1 MTTEEIRMM
10 EPPYTREQVEM
21 VGRQCERWEIE
32 RERKHRKYTA
42 SAATDARAFHY
53 EAPPQTHGEDDEE
66 LDCGWDLTDAGEGA
80 ESVRTFDERHG
91 GSYYTRA
98 VDRARKRLE
107 RNCAELLEVFYLIVR
122 NGKHRGESIAELA
135 ALHKLD
141 GKAASDLYFGH
152 RKKILNFFKV
162 Q

>member
-1 MTTEEIRMM
+1 MTMEEIRMM
-10 EPPYTREQVEM
+10 EPPYTRKQVEM

-66 LDCGWDLTDAGEGA
+66 LDRGWDLTDAGEGA
-80 ESVRTFDERHG
+80 ESVRTFDERRD
-91 GSYYTRA
+91 GSHYTRA

-107 RNCAELLEVFYLIVR
+107 RNCAELLDVFYLIVR
-122 NGKHRGESIAELA
+122 NGKH
-135 ALHKLD
+135 
-141 GKAASDLYFGH
+141 
-152 RKKILNFFKV
+152 
-162 Q
+162 